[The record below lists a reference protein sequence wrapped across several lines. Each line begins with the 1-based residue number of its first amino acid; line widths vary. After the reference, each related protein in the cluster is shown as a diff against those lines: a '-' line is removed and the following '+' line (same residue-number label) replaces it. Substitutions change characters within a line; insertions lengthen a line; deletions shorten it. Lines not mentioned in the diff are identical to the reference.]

1 MILLHHF
8 FRMQVGHE
16 QKGMTPKSWCC
27 SGPGATLLHKIHV
40 WTYFLHFSIPRG
52 RSYFQSHHLAHSK
65 LISFLTNPSSVLL
78 PPGTTLTIIT
88 FRNRH
93 LHHPLS
99 YFLLSFSPSVWPPLR
114 FMNVLLLFF
123 FFFFFCISW
132 ASLPSFWLQAFLN
145 NLPYCIFN
153 YWLSPMYQKL
163 NLGSSSPTYS
173 FSPLVSQVL
182 DRYIITWPDTQFSN
196 TGAASSFF
204 SYPMPA
210 APMYL
215 IKCSWVLQP

>member
-16 QKGMTPKSWCC
+16 QKGMTPKSRCC
-27 SGPGATLLHKIHV
+27 SGPEVTFLYKIHV
-40 WTYFLHFSIPRG
+40 CTYFLHFSIPRG
-52 RSYFQSHHLAHSK
+52 RSHFQSHHLAHSK
-65 LISFLTNPSSVLL
+65 LISFLPNSSSFLL
-78 PPGTTLTIIT
+78 PSGPTPTIIT

-114 FMNVLLLFF
+114 FMNVLLCSLSYSH
-123 FFFFFCISW
+123 FFCCSW

-145 NLPYCIFN
+145 NLLYCIFS

-163 NLGSSSPTYS
+163 NLGSSSQTYS
-173 FSPLVSQVL
+173 FPPLVSQVL
-182 DRYIITWPDTQFSN
+182 DSYIITWPDAQFSN

-204 SYPMPA
+204 FYPVPA

-215 IKCSWVLQP
+215 IKCS

>member
-27 SGPGATLLHKIHV
+27 SGPEVTFHYKIHV
-40 WTYFLHFSIPRG
+40 CTYFVHFSIPRG

-65 LISFLTNPSSVLL
+65 LISFLPNPSSVLL
-78 PPGTTLTIIT
+78 PPGTTPTIIT
-88 FRNRH
+88 FRNRP

-99 YFLLSFSPSVWPPLR
+99 YFLLSFSPSAWPPL
-114 FMNVLLLFF
+114 LFS
-123 FFFFFCISW
+123 FFCCSW

-145 NLPYCIFN
+145 NLSYCIFS

-163 NLGSSSPTYS
+163 NLGSSSQTYS
-173 FSPLVSQVL
+173 FPPLVSQVL
-182 DRYIITWPDTQFSN
+182 DSYIITWPDAPFSN

-204 SYPMPA
+204 SCPIPA
-210 APMYL
+210 ALMYWK
-215 IKCSWVLQP
+215 KCSWVLQP